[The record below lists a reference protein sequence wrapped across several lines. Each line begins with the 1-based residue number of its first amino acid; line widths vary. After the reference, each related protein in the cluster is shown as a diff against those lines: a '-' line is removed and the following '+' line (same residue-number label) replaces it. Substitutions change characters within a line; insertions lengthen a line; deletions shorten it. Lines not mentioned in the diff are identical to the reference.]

1 MHTCTLKTHR
11 PCAPPPPAGR
21 ERVAVSSLM
30 AAGHVHHH
38 LVTLQKRS
46 RVGLLLESAEARE
59 VHHFCLLLGYGV
71 DAVCPYLAFDTL
83 GALREDGHIP
93 ADLADDAL
101 ADNYIKV
108 GGRPRRGG
116 MGRACGF

>member
-1 MHTCTLKTHR
+1 M
-11 PCAPPPPAGR
+11 
-21 ERVAVSSLM
+21 AV
-30 AAGHVHHH
+30 GHVHHH

-46 RVGLLLESAEARE
+46 RVGLLLETAEARE

-83 GALREDGHIP
+83 GALREDGHIL
-93 ADLADDAL
+93 ADLTDDAL

-108 GGRPRRGG
+108 GRRTPASRLTLPAAALLHAPCGICGAAGLCVLRGERGG
-116 MGRACGF
+116 